1 MKVVSSLSFYH
12 IPKFLKND
20 SEKVQKST
28 FNLQLKEML
37 ISKLSTQETAV
48 SGGAKR
54 DRTVDLLR
62 ARQALSQLSYGP
74 VFLQAFPTQNGWVWA
89 DSICKEP
96 DLTAFYLGGGVRSYL
111 VPHQVTGGS
120 GQIRTADLTLIR
132 GAL

>member
-1 MKVVSSLSFYH
+1 MECSFLSS
-12 IPKFLKND
+12 N
-20 SEKVQKST
+20 
-28 FNLQLKEML
+28 N
-37 ISKLSTQETAV
+37 ETAV

-74 VFLQAFPTQNGWVWA
+74 VFLQAVPTQNRCGLGRF
-89 DSICKEP
+89 ELQNP
-96 DLTAFYLGGGVRSYL
+96 DLTALYLGCGVRSNR
-111 VPHQVTGGS
+111 VPHQATGGS